1 MTENLMTENPADP
14 ETLIAAERLSEVR
27 GAFKVISREIE
38 KLRGLELGDRHPAV
52 VFRPMRKEPR

>member
-1 MTENLMTENPADP
+1 MTENLMTESPADP
-14 ETLIAAERLSEVR
+14 ETLIATGRLTEVR
-27 GAFKVISREIE
+27 EAFKVISREIE